1 MTISP
6 MFRRRWRTVAVSE
19 VGDSHLKDGLPCQDA
34 CRIHVESRALI
45 ATVADGAGSA
55 RLSGIGSRAA
65 VDAFVEESANLLK
78 RGRSPEEAVCDAF
91 QEARRRV
98 SEIAGD
104 EIRDYHTTLLGV
116 VATSKSFAC
125 GQIGDGAVIVD
136 GEVAVE
142 SHTGEYAN
150 QTCFLT
156 QHHVPPNI
164 YAAKKRV
171 SRIALI
177 TDGLEHHAVELQGH
191 ARSAHGPFFDP
202 FFRWL
207 KKTDQRD
214 RTEQLSKFLRSD
226 TVRSRTDDDVTLLL
240 AMR

>member
-1 MTISP
+1 MIISS
-6 MFRRRWRTVAVSE
+6 MFRRQWRTVAVSE
-19 VGDSHLKDGLPCQDA
+19 VGDSHLKGGLPCQDA

-45 ATVADGAGSA
+45 ACIADGAGSA
-55 RLSGIGSRAA
+55 RHGGIGSHAA

-78 RGRSPEEAVCDAF
+78 HGRSPEEAVCDAF

-104 EIRDYHTTLLGV
+104 ELREYATTLLGAI
-116 VATSKSFAC
+116 ATSKSFAVC
-125 GQIGDGAVIVD
+125 QVGDGAVVID
-136 GEVAVE
+136 GEIAVE

-171 SRIALI
+171 SRVALI
-177 TDGLEHHAVELQGH
+177 TDGLEPHAVELRGN

-207 KKTDQRD
+207 KKADQQD
-214 RTEQLSKFLRSD
+214 RTQQLSQFLRSD